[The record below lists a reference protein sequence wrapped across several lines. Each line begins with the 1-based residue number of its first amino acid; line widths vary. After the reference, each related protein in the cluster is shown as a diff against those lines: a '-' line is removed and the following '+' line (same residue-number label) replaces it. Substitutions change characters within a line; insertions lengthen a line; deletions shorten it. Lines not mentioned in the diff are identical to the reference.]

1 MRRGYGIALA
11 VVLVLVAVL
20 IGVGAYNAGVHQGL
34 AEAAE
39 SGEVVRY
46 QRYGPGWGFFPFG
59 LLFFPLLILG
69 IFAFFRFALWGRR
82 WDDHPHPMGPGGW
95 AGAARGRDAFEE
107 WHRSEHE
114 RREGDSDPERPDTA

>member
-1 MRRGYGIALA
+1 
-11 VVLVLVAVL
+11 
-20 IGVGAYNAGVHQGL
+20 
-34 AEAAE
+34 
-39 SGEVVRY
+39 
-46 QRYGPGWGFFPFG
+46 
-59 LLFFPLLILG
+59 
-69 IFAFFRFALWGRR
+69 LWGRR